1 VRNTWP
7 RGSSEIVITATVKA
21 TMFSNLTNILTM
33 TAMLLHAV
41 LGCCA
46 HHAHACEHGSSAE
59 ECQAGHVEHHEHASE
74 VNHSC
79 HHEADDSACGS
90 VADDAE
96 RESRGVINRQQEVA
110 HEDHESSPHPEGPCQ
125 QNCDGGDCRFTQS
138 PEVKTP
144 SLQDGRLCCPS
155 LCAAFSTAASFRF
168 AAESLAAES
177 RPPRAL
183 TTGCRRPMTQ
193 VWRL

>member
-7 RGSSEIVITATVKA
+7 RGPSKIVITATVKA
-21 TMFSNLTNILTM
+21 TMFSKLTNILTM
-33 TAMLLHAV
+33 TAMLLHSI

-46 HHAHACEHGSSAE
+46 HHAHGCEHGSSAD
-59 ECQAGHVEHHEHASE
+59 ECHSEHVEHHEHASD
-74 VNHSC
+74 VAHSC

-90 VADDAE
+90 DADDAA
-96 RESRGVINRQQEVA
+96 RESRGDINCQQQLA
-110 HEDHESSPHPEGPCQ
+110 HVGHESPPHPEGPCQ

-155 LCAAFSTAASFRF
+155 APAAFSLAPPFRF

-183 TTGCRRPMTQ
+183 TTGCCRPMTQ